1 MKYVSV
7 SEMIEIEKAADK
19 AGHIYAAM
27 MEAAGKGLAE
37 LIRER
42 YGSQSGMRVTAL
54 VGSGNN
60 GGDALVA
67 LDYLIAWGWAAEV
80 IFLRERPVSDPLTK
94 RVADRGVKLIDFL
107 DPAQPPLDLQA
118 DFAGSD
124 LIIDGVLGTGIKLP
138 LRSPLDLLM
147 GKVKEVLEGLENKPI
162 IVAVDC
168 PSGVDCDTGQT
179 SPVCL
184 AADLTVTM
192 AAVKA
197 GTLQFPAYEYL
208 GELEMVGIG
217 LPLGLPEFDRIT
229 REIIE
234 KEWVLSRMP
243 GRPPDA
249 HKGTFGTSLL
259 IAGSEEY
266 PGTAVLAGRSAYR
279 IGSGLVTLAVPQGIY
294 QGLIKTLPEATWL
307 VLPEQGGGISA
318 EASDLIK
325 DAIHKPT
332 ACLIG
337 PGFGTRIGTGK
348 FLEKVLQIE
357 GLPPLVIDADGLR
370 LLSGIPNW
378 QKKIPLDCVLTPHP
392 GEMSVL
398 TGLAVEEIQ
407 GNRVGIAE
415 EYAQRWK
422 QIVLLKGAHSVI
434 AAPDGR
440 TKILISANPALARA
454 GSGDVLAGIITGLVA
469 QGLVSFDAAVAGCWI
484 HARAGELAEKNRG
497 SSAAVLAGDISDS
510 IGQVIPSYK
519 NKPAR

>member
-7 SEMIEIEKAADK
+7 SEMIEIEKAADA
-19 AGHIYAAM
+19 AGHNYAAM
-27 MEAAGKGLAE
+27 MEAAGKGLAG
-37 LIRER
+37 LIHER
-42 YGSQSGMRVTAL
+42 YGSQTGKRVTAL

-67 LDYLIAWGWAAEV
+67 LDYLIAWGWTAEA
-80 IFLRERPVSDPLTK
+80 IFLRERPVSDPLIK
-94 RVADRGVKLIDFL
+94 RVADRGFNQIEFF
-107 DPAQPPLDLQA
+107 DPTQSPLNLQA
-118 DFAGSD
+118 IFTRSD

-138 LRSPLDLLM
+138 LRPPLDQLL
-147 GKVKEVLEGLENKPI
+147 GSVKDVLEGLEEKPI

-197 GTLQFPAYEYL
+197 GTLQFPAYEFL
-208 GELEMVGIG
+208 GVLEMVGIG
-217 LPLGLPEFDRIT
+217 LPAGLPEYDMIS
-229 REIIE
+229 REVVE

-243 GRPPDA
+243 DRPSDA

-266 PGTAVLAGRSAYR
+266 PGAAVLAGRSAYR
-279 IGSGLVTLAVPQGIY
+279 IGSGLVTLAVPQVIY

-307 VLPEQGGGISA
+307 VLPEQGGGIA
-318 EASDLIK
+318 EEASDLIK

-337 PGFGTRIGTGK
+337 PGFGTRSGTGI
-348 FLEKVLQIE
+348 FLEKVLQLE
-357 GLPPLVIDADGLR
+357 GHPPLVIDADGLR
-370 LLSGIPNW
+370 LLSSIQEW
-378 QKKIPLDCVLTPHP
+378 QKKIPTGCVLTPHP
-392 GEMSVL
+392 GEMAVL
-398 TGLAVEEIQ
+398 TGLPVKEIQ
-407 GNRVGIAE
+407 ENRVGIAE
-415 EYAQRWK
+415 EFAQRWK

-434 AAPDGR
+434 AAPDGK
-440 TKILISANPALARA
+440 TMVLISANPALARA
-454 GSGDVLAGIITGLVA
+454 GSGDVLAGIITGLIA
-469 QGLVSFDAAVAGCWI
+469 QGLAPFDATVSGCWV

-510 IGQVIPSYK
+510 IGQVIHS
-519 NKPAR
+519 